1 MLTRSVPYR
10 AFTIY
15 GYSVHAGVAVVGGE
29 GAVVAREY
37 YPVVNTGVG
46 NGDSVAQQ
54 TGGFDGFT
62 DLYPFMMQTLGA

>member
-1 MLTRSVPYR
+1 M
-10 AFTIY
+10 
-15 GYSVHAGVAVVGGE
+15 GGE

-37 YPVVNTGVG
+37 YPVVNTGAG

-62 DLYPFMMQTLGA
+62 DLNPLMMQTLGA